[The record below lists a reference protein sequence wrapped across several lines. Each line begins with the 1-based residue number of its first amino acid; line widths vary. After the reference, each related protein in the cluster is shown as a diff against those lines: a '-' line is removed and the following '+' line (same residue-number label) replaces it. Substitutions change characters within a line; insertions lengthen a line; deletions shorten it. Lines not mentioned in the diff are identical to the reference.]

1 MQTQFLIFLALL
13 VIVVIIIVL
22 KSSPQKKH
30 IPSNVNTQNAPN
42 SILKDN
48 KIQNKTQK
56 HVQFYDLRKSAISN
70 DIQVNDATRQA
81 PSDDLLSMYTPARAE
96 VPTDEVPLF
105 HKGRE
110 QLPPLRW
117 NK

>member
-13 VIVVIIIVL
+13 IIVVIVIIL
-22 KSSPQKKH
+22 KSSPTKH
-30 IPSNVNTQNAPN
+30 TVNSN
-42 SILKDN
+42 SILKNDKKKN
-48 KIQNKTQK
+48 EK
-56 HVQFYDLRKSAISN
+56 HVQFATSNNQEYTYDLRKGAISN
-70 DIQVNDATRQA
+70 DIEVNDTTRQA
-81 PSDDLLSMYTPARAE
+81 PSGDLLSMYTPAREE

-110 QLPPLRW
+110 QLPPLRC